1 MSFIKQTKQ
10 VGSVS
15 IRESGR
21 ALAISARVISESATL
36 ALAGV
41 VSLRCALENEM
52 SDENKTKLQQILSE
66 IDGKLDAIEE
76 DEEPKKETKPEEKNT
91 KG

>member
-36 ALAGV
+36 MLAGV

-66 IDGKLDAIEE
+66 IDGKLDAIDEE
-76 DEEPKKETKPEEKNT
+76 TKSEEEPKDD
-91 KG
+91 

>member
-36 ALAGV
+36 MLAGV

-52 SDENKTKLQQILSE
+52 SDENKAKLQQILSE
-66 IDGKLDAIEE
+66 IDGKLDAI
-76 DEEPKKETKPEEKNT
+76 DEETKPEESKPEDQT
-91 KG
+91 SKG

>member
-52 SDENKTKLQQILSE
+52 SDENKAKLQQILSE
-66 IDGKLDAIEE
+66 IDGKLDAI
-76 DEEPKKETKPEEKNT
+76 DEETEEKKEENKEPTN
-91 KG
+91 G

>member
-36 ALAGV
+36 MLAGV

-66 IDGKLDAIEE
+66 IDGKLDAI
-76 DEEPKKETKPEEKNT
+76 DEETKPEEEPKED
-91 KG
+91 

>member
-36 ALAGV
+36 MLAGV

-66 IDGKLDAIEE
+66 IDGKLDAI
-76 DEEPKKETKPEEKNT
+76 DEETEESKPEDQTSN
-91 KG
+91 G

>member
-1 MSFIKQTKQ
+1 MPRRLGDFIMSFIKQTKQ

-21 ALAISARVISESATL
+21 AIALSARVVSELAYT

-41 VSLRCALENEM
+41 VVLNAAVTKDLNE
-52 SDENKTKLQQILSE
+52 ENKAKLQSIVDE
-66 IDGKLDAIEE
+66 IDSSLQSE
-76 DEEPKKETKPEEKNT
+76 
-91 KG
+91 